1 MAVTHK
7 VDSIKALNEA
17 KEIQDMLP
25 VKADLALE
33 ANAELG
39 DTIATLMDA
48 VAELGELIA
57 GEV

>member
-7 VDSIKALNEA
+7 VDSIKEGNAKREA
-17 KEIQDMLP
+17 QEQLP
-25 VKADLALE
+25 VDVGFALE

-39 DTIATLMDA
+39 VMISTLMDA
-48 VAELGELIA
+48 VAELGDMIA